1 MSFTIYPAIDLRG
14 GQCVRLFQGD
24 YGQETVYGDP
34 VKIAKQ
40 WQESGA
46 TWLHL
51 VDLDGAKAGSPV
63 QIDVIKAIVQGIN
76 IPVQVGGGIRS
87 LATIGSY
94 FDIGVK
100 RLILGTAAI
109 ENQELLEQAL
119 ELNPKGIAVGMD
131 ARNGYVA
138 TRGWLETSRIS
149 VIDLGKKLVG
159 MGVERFIFTDI
170 SKDGTL
176 TGPNVEATRNLAKET
191 GVEVIAS
198 GGVSQIEDLLNLKSY
213 EQEGIGGAIVGKAL
227 YTGNI
232 SFENAL
238 EQVKGV

>member
-1 MSFTIYPAIDLRG
+1 M
-14 GQCVRLFQGD
+14 
-24 YGQETVYGDP
+24 
-34 VKIAKQ
+34 
-40 WQESGA
+40 
-46 TWLHL
+46 
-51 VDLDGAKAGSPV
+51 DLDGAKAGTPV
-63 QIDVIKAIVQGIN
+63 QMDVIQAIVQAIN

-87 LATIGSY
+87 LETIRSY
-94 FDIGVK
+94 FDIGVQ

-119 ELNPKGIAVGMD
+119 HVNSNGIAVGMD
-131 ARNGYVA
+131 ARDGYVA
-138 TRGWLETSRIS
+138 TRGWLETSQIAA
-149 VIDLGKKLVG
+149 IELGKKLMS

-176 TGPNVEATRNLAKET
+176 TGPNIEATRNLARET

-198 GGVSQIEDLLNLKSY
+198 GGVSQIEDLLNLRHY

-232 SFENAL
+232 AFKEAL
-238 EQVKGV
+238 EKVKGGSSC